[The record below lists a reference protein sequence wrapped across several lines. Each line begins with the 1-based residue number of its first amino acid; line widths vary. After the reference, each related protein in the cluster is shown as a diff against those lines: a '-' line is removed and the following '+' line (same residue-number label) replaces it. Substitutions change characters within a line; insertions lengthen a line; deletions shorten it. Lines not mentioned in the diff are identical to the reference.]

1 MGAQRLMVLR
11 HRVWLGVGTAA
22 RNGIASHFG
31 EPVSAGIANGSGV
44 APFRA
49 VSTRRR
55 SAQESYSLHPVSM
68 AAAASSLNIGS
79 LIRSGIGVPIGV
91 MAVLAMVILPLPPL
105 ALDVLFTFNIALSII
120 VVMAVFY
127 VARPLDFGMFPTV
140 LLLATLLRLALN
152 VASTRVVL
160 LEGHTGGH
168 AAGRVIESFGEF
180 VIGGNYAVGV
190 IVFAI
195 LTIINF
201 IVVTKGAGRIS
212 EVTARF
218 TLDAMPGKQ
227 MAIDADMNAGLIT
240 QDEARVR
247 RGEVRAEAD
256 FYGSMDGASKF
267 VRGDAVAGILIL
279 VINMVGGIC
288 IGTIGHDL
296 SFGDAARVYTL
307 LSIGDGLAAQIP
319 ALLLSTAV
327 AIIVTRMS
335 RSQDM
340 GGELARQLMGQPRA
354 LGIAAGLLGV
364 MGLIPGMPNLP
375 FLAMAGLCGTGAWM
389 LYKRSRAEPIQEEA
403 APAPPPPAESR
414 ELTWDDV
421 QPVDIIGL
429 EVGYRLVPLVDK
441 AQGGDLLARIRGVRR
456 KLTQDL
462 GFLIQPVHI
471 RDNLDLSPN
480 GYRINLAGV
489 PVGEGMIYP
498 ERELAIN
505 PGKVFGTLAG
515 IETHDPAFG
524 MEAVWVEPGLR
535 DQAQTLGYTVVD
547 AGTVIATHLSHVIQT
562 HAHELLGH
570 EEVQQLLNT
579 LAKSAPKLVEDL
591 TPRLLPLGTVVSTL
605 QGLLAERVPI
615 RNTRTIVETLAEHAA
630 RTQDPQQLQAQ
641 VRVALGRQIV
651 QDIAGMSTELPVITL
666 EPELEQL
673 LSNSLNGSNAATP
686 GLEPGLAERMQ
697 RGLVEAAQ
705 RQELTGEP
713 AVLLVPPQ
721 LRQTLARF
729 MRSIVPGMHVL
740 AWNEIPDNRKV
751 RLVSA
756 VGR

>member
-1 MGAQRLMVLR
+1 MA
-11 HRVWLGVGTAA
+11 TATA
-22 RNGIASHFG
+22 TSPKLDLKA
-31 EPVSAGIANGSGV
+31 
-44 APFRA
+44 
-49 VSTRRR
+49 
-55 SAQESYSLHPVSM
+55 L
-68 AAAASSLNIGS
+68 L
-79 LIRSGIGVPIGV
+79 RSGIGVPVGV
-91 MAVLAMVILPLPPL
+91 LATLAMVILPLPPM
-105 ALDVLFTFNIALSII
+105 ALDVLFTFNIALSLI
-120 VVMAVFY
+120 VVMVVFY
-127 VARPLDFGMFPTV
+127 VQRPLEFAIFPTV

-160 LEGHTGGH
+160 LHGHTGGH
-168 AAGRVIESFGEF
+168 AAGKVIASFGEF

-201 IVVTKGAGRIS
+201 IVVTKGSGRIS

-227 MAIDADMNAGLIT
+227 MAIDADLNAGLIT
-240 QDEARVR
+240 QEEARAR
-247 RGEVRAEAD
+247 RGEVRQEAD

-267 VRGDAVAGILIL
+267 VRGDATAGILIL
-279 VINMVGGIC
+279 IINMLGGLA
-288 IGTIGHDL
+288 IGMMAHDM

-307 LSIGDGLAAQIP
+307 LAIGDGLVAQIP

-327 AIIVTRMS
+327 AIIVTRVS
-335 RSQDM
+335 SAQDM
-340 GGELARQLMGQPRA
+340 GGELSKQLFGQPRA
-354 LGIAAGLLGV
+354 LAIAASLLGL
-364 MGLIPGMPNLP
+364 MGLVPGMPNLP
-375 FLAMAGLCGTGAWM
+375 FLMMAAICGGGAWM
-389 LYKRSRAEPIQEEA
+389 LHKRSLQQPSEDEMA
-403 APAPPPPAESR
+403 AAAAAAAPPPAATESK

-462 GFLIQPVHI
+462 GFLVQTVHI
-471 RDNLDLSPN
+471 RDNLDLAPN
-480 GYRINLAGV
+480 SYRINLAGV
-489 PVGEGMIYP
+489 PVGDGVIYP

-505 PGKVFGTLAG
+505 PGKVFGRLTG
-515 IETHDPAFG
+515 IETRDPAFG
-524 MEAVWVEPGLR
+524 MEAVWIEPSTR
-535 DQAQTLGYTVVD
+535 DHAQTLGYTVVD
-547 AGTVIATHLSHVIQT
+547 ASTVIATHLSNVIQT

-570 EEVQQLLNT
+570 EEVQHLLNT
-579 LAKSAPKLVEDL
+579 LAKTAPKLVEDL
-591 TPRLLPLGTVVSTL
+591 TPRLLPLGTVVRTL

-615 RNTRTIVETLAEHAA
+615 RNMRTIVETLAEHAA
-630 RTQDPQQLQAQ
+630 RTQDPVQLQSH

-666 EPELEQL
+666 EPDLEQL
-673 LSNSLNGSNAATP
+673 LTNSLSGNNAATP

-697 RGLVEAAQ
+697 RRLAEAAQ

-729 MRSIVPGMHVL
+729 MRSIVPNMHVL

-751 RLVSA
+751 RLVTA